1 MAFKS
6 LQQGHY
12 PPPSTQSIVPYRTIH
27 NHAIEPQGMH
37 IGYPTTS
44 LVIPPTYATY
54 NHDLAWQ
61 QPQSVPTYGEVPNY
75 PTPPD
80 IQIQLHQS
88 QWQKLTPEEQVL
100 WDKFSPESKKVI
112 TTPVP
117 NGDRKP
123 PPPQPKPP
131 PPRPTPATYRPHPRR
146 TNLHDMSA
154 HDLVTQLQQLS
165 VGRDGQ
171 QSTVQPQQPTAPTS
185 LLSVQAHQT
194 GATVPPNHEQ
204 QVTPPTG

>member
-12 PPPSTQSIVPYRTIH
+12 PPPSTQSIVSYRAIH

-44 LVIPPTYATY
+44 LVSQPTYATY

-75 PTPPD
+75 LTLPD
-80 IQIQLHQS
+80 IQTQLHQS
-88 QWQKLTPEEQVL
+88 QWQKLTPDKQVL

-117 NGDRKP
+117 NGDQKP
-123 PPPQPKPP
+123 PPLNPSHLHQDQHQPPIVH
-131 PPRPTPATYRPHPRR
+131 THIVLTFM
-146 TNLHDMSA
+146 TC
-154 HDLVTQLQQLS
+154 QLMIW
-165 VGRDGQ
+165 
-171 QSTVQPQQPTAPTS
+171 
-185 LLSVQAHQT
+185 LLSSSS
-194 GATVPPNHEQ
+194 
-204 QVTPPTG
+204 